1 MKETI
6 VDAVYKQNYNLLK
19 YLEMQKEVSFQQDM
33 DNKLKKVLL
42 VSAASFFETS
52 ITELLV
58 KFFNIKA
65 GNNPEIVAFLKN
77 KAISRQYHSYFDW
90 EKSNINKFLGLF
102 GEEFK
107 KQAAKDI
114 KEQELDQSVK
124 AFLTLGNLRNQ
135 LVHQNMA
142 TIYIEQTSEEIY
154 FLYKEALK
162 MISFIE
168 SKLK

>member
-1 MKETI
+1 
-6 VDAVYKQNYNLLK
+6 
-19 YLEMQKEVSFQQDM
+19 M

-90 EKSNINKFLGLF
+90 EKVISTSF
-102 GEEFK
+102 
-107 KQAAKDI
+107 
-114 KEQELDQSVK
+114 SVFWGRIQK
-124 AFLTLGNLRNQ
+124 TGC
-135 LVHQNMA
+135 
-142 TIYIEQTSEEIY
+142 
-154 FLYKEALK
+154 
-162 MISFIE
+162 
-168 SKLK
+168 